1 MTPDD
6 RVRVQHMMQAC
17 ELAAGFV
24 AGRSRTDLDAD
35 QMLRFALVQAV
46 QIVGE
51 AAGRISV
58 EGRTELSAIPW
69 GAMIGMR
76 NRLVHGY
83 MDIDKEILWN
93 TVTERLPD
101 LLARLR
107 VIADP
112 PGP

>member
-1 MTPDD
+1 MTQDD

-24 AGRSRTDLDAD
+24 EGRSRADLDAD
-35 QMLRFALVQAV
+35 LMLRFALVQAV
-46 QIVGE
+46 QIAGR
-51 AAGRISV
+51 AAGRITA
-58 EGRTELSAIPW
+58 EGKTELCAIPW
-69 GAMIGMR
+69 AAMIGIR

-83 MDIDKEILWN
+83 MDIDHEILWN

-101 LLARLR
+101 LLTRLR
-107 VIADP
+107 AIPDP

>member
-1 MTPDD
+1 MTPND

-17 ELAAGFV
+17 ELAATFIE
-24 AGRSRTDLDAD
+24 GRSRADLDVD

-46 QIVGE
+46 QVVGE
-51 AAGRISV
+51 AAGKMSI

-69 GAMIGMR
+69 AAMIGMR
-76 NRLVHGY
+76 NRLVHSY
-83 MDIDKEILWN
+83 MDIDNEILWN

-107 VIADP
+107 ASPDP